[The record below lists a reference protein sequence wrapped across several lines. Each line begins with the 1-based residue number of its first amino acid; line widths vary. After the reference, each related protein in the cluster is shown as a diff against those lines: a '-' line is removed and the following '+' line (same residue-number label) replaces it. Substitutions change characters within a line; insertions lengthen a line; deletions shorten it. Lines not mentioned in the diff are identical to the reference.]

1 MDQKVLPKQVR
12 VYLTQGMR
20 CPTHT
25 IINPE
30 STRGF
35 SFLGCTATVSK
46 LLNF

>member
-20 CPTHT
+20 CPMHN

-30 STRGF
+30 SAPGF
-35 SFLGCTATVSK
+35 SFLGCTAFVTK
-46 LLNF
+46 LLDF